1 MSVLEGEVTSA
12 IWITQTK
19 SEDGAICIGV
29 EQLFRFRLYLKSAR
43 ANTKER

>member
-1 MSVLEGEVTSA
+1 MSVLGGEVTSA

-19 SEDGAICIGV
+19 SEDGAIWIGV
-29 EQLFRFRLYLKSAR
+29 EQFFRFRLYPKSAR